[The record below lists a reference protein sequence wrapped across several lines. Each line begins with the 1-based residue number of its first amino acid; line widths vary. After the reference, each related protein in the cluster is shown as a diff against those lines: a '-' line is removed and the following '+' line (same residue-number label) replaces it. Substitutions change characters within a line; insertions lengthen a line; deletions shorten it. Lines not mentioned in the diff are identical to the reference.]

1 MIDTTKKHILEVY
14 KINIDKYDSYTTK
27 HSMRRNQIVNEYR
40 KAVENNELVIKN
52 HFYNGK
58 EFVYLLDV
66 HVMILQCGK
75 TSIKSWSMRELMYCL
90 PKEVEE

>member
-1 MIDTTKKHILEVY
+1 MIDTTKEHILKVY

-27 HSMRRNQIVNEYR
+27 HSIRRNQIVDEYR
-40 KAVENNELVIKN
+40 KAVENNELVVRT

-58 EFVYLLDV
+58 ETIWLQNP

-75 TSIKSWSMRELMYCL
+75 ISKTWTMRELMYCL